1 MQKHLEITRRRVQAF
16 KGQLAERLYTQT
28 ASVKLSTYVALGR
41 ITFDEAMRGDYR
53 PCQIGEIF
61 RPLWSTH
68 WFRVEIHIPNAW
80 QGQEVHLRWDSSS
93 EACIWQDGVPLQGLT
108 GSARTG
114 DGDGWDRQKPIR
126 TAYCLTKSAQ
136 GGQAIT
142 LYIEAAM
149 NGMFGLIN
157 GDEFRQLGLLRQA
170 DIATFDRALWDL
182 LWDYTI
188 VADMATHLPSNTP
201 RGGQALYTANAIV
214 NQVYLDAPSTWPAGR
229 EIAAKFLS
237 ARNGDGQHNLSA
249 IGHAHI
255 DTAWLWPLA
264 ETMRKCYRTFSTAL
278 CYMQDYPDYKFVC
291 SQAQQLAWMK
301 DQQPAL
307 YEKIKAAV
315 QAGRFVPAGGTWVEP
330 DCNLPSGESL
340 VRQFLYGQRFFQQE
354 FGITCRE
361 FWLPDTFGYP
371 AALPQIMRGAGIE
384 YFLTQKLS
392 WNQFNK
398 PTSSTFIWEGLD
410 GSQVLVHFP
419 PADTYNANASV
430 QQLLHNVANFKDH
443 ERANESYYLFG
454 YGDGGGG
461 PTQEMLEQLSR
472 VKDVDGLP
480 RVEIRTPQ
488 EFFERCKADA
498 KDLPVWVGELYFE
511 LHRGTYTTQ
520 ARNKLNNRRAETL
533 MHNLEFLAA
542 TAHATKA
549 APYPSAEIE
558 RLWKLILLNQFHD
571 IIPGSSIHEVYED
584 SERDYREIFEG
595 GEKLLNGSVNALFPA
610 GDKYLAILNPS
621 PIPHEGIVEVPV
633 DLPTHQKSYDG
644 KALFETWI
652 AANGYALFNLK
663 DHTMPAKRFWDST
676 AKIQEQGANFV
687 LENDYIRAVITG
699 DGHLLSLQRLD
710 HPHPTDEDSPMDREA
725 IEFGKLGNH
734 FVLYDDKPVDWDAWD
749 VDIFHLE
756 KRFDVNPQAS
766 ANILEE
772 GPLRVSILLETQLG
786 TKSKLRQIISLGCI
800 SEYLEFKTEVDWQEK
815 GKFLKVEFPLNVHT
829 DYATYETQYGCIR
842 RPNHF
847 NTSWDIA
854 RFEVCGHRWADLSET
869 GFGVA
874 LINDCKY
881 GYSAHRNVLS
891 LSLLRSPNWP
901 DAQADTGDHS
911 FRYAI
916 MPHSSPLW
924 ESRVTEAAIKFNN
937 SLIIKPTSSS
947 PRGIPHL
954 PMRTEIVI
962 LDSIK
967 KAEDSDAVVVRLYEP
982 HGKRGRAKFFA
993 MFPVKSV
1000 WRCNLLEHEEEQ
1012 LEWNYEKGMNEKES
1026 SDDDVWGGTTF
1037 EATPFQI
1044 ITLKLELDI

>member
-28 ASVKLSTYVALGR
+28 APVKLSTYVAPGR
-41 ITFDEAMRGDYR
+41 ITFDEAMRGKYR
-53 PCQIGEIF
+53 PCQIGELF

-68 WFRVEIHIPNAW
+68 WFKVEIHIPGEW
-80 QGQEVHLRWDSSS
+80 HRQEVHLRWDSSS
-93 EACIWQDGVPLQGLT
+93 EACVWQNGVPLQGLT

-114 DGDGWDRQKPIR
+114 SGDGGDRQKPIR
-126 TAYCLTKSAQ
+126 TTYCLTKSAY
-136 GGQAIT
+136 GDENIT

-157 GDEFRQLGLLRQA
+157 GDEFCQLGLLRQA

-188 VADMATHLPSNTP
+188 ISDMATHLPSNTP
-201 RGGQALYTANAIV
+201 RGGQALYAANAIV
-214 NQVYLDAPSTWPAGR
+214 NQVYLDDPSTWPAGR
-229 EIAAKFLS
+229 EIAAQFLS

-291 SQAQQLAWMK
+291 SQAQQFAWMK
-301 DQQPAL
+301 EQQPAL

-315 QAGRFVPAGGTWVEP
+315 QAGRFIPAGGSWVEP

-371 AALPQIMRGAGIE
+371 ATLPQIMRGAGIE

-398 PTSSTFIWEGLD
+398 PASSTFIWEGLD

-419 PADTYNANASV
+419 PADTYNADASV
-430 QQLLHNVANFKDH
+430 KELLFNVTNFKDH

-498 KDLPVWVGELYFE
+498 KDMPVWVGELYFE

-520 ARNKLNNRRAETL
+520 ARNKLHNRRAETL

-542 TAHATKA
+542 MAHATKV

-584 SERDYREIFEG
+584 SERDYREIFEV
-595 GEKLLNGSVNALFPA
+595 GEKLLNETIAALIPP
-610 GDKYLAILNPS
+610 GDDLVAIDTVGCGRTEVVELPFD
-621 PIPHEGIVEVPV
+621 IPTI
-633 DLPTHQKSYDG
+633 Q
-644 KALFETWI
+644 I
-652 AANGYALFNLK
+652 AANGRPLAFVDMEPHLS
-663 DHTMPAKRFWDST
+663 R
-676 AKIQEQGANFV
+676 AKIDPAWTPLPKAAVAQARQEGSTFILDSGNIQ
-687 LENDYIRAVITG
+687 AVFQN
-699 DGHLLSLQRLD
+699 DGHLISLFNKN
-710 HPHPTDEDSPMDREA
+710 DSLYNKNSKLEV
-725 IEFGKLGNH
+725 IEPGKLANH
-734 FVLYDDKPVDWDAWD
+734 FILFDDRPNDWEAWD
-749 VDIFHLE
+749 VDVFHLE
-756 KRFDVNPQAS
+756 KRTEIHPTPTTLIVEN
-766 ANILEE
+766 
-772 GPLRVSILLETQLG
+772 GPLRASLAFEVQLSPVSTLKQM
-786 TKSKLRQIISLGCI
+786 ISVDMGSMSLDF
-800 SEYLEFKTEVDWQEK
+800 STEVEWHEK
-815 GKFLKVEFPLNVHT
+815 HKFLKVEFPFNIRAST
-829 DYATYETQYGCIR
+829 ATYEVQYGCVE
-842 RPNHF
+842 RPSHF
-847 NTSWDIA
+847 NTSWDVA
-854 RFEVCGHRWADLSET
+854 KFEVCGHRWADLYEP

-874 LINDCKY
+874 LLNDCKY
-881 GYSAHRNVLS
+881 GYSTHGNIMR
-891 LSLLRSPNWP
+891 LSLLRGTTSP
-901 DAQADTGDHS
+901 DEEADMGHHK
-911 FRYAI
+911 FRYSLHLHHRPVWEDGIHEEALRFNT
-916 MPHSSPLW
+916 PLLITKGHY
-924 ESRVTEAAIKFNN
+924 EKKFPNFH
-937 SLIIKPTSSS
+937 IFQTKRDRKT
-947 PRGIPHL
+947 
-954 PMRTEIVI
+954 VI
-962 LDSIK
+962 LDTVK
-967 KAEDSDAVVVRLYEP
+967 KAEDSKDIIVRLYEAYGSSSRLAIVLRELP
-982 HGKRGRAKFFA
+982 IKA
-993 MFPVKSV
+993 V
-1000 WRCNLLEHEEEQ
+1000 WRCNLLEQTEEK
-1012 LEWNYEKGMNEKES
+1012 LEWAGANILLN
-1026 SDDDVWGGTTF
+1026 F
-1037 EATPFQI
+1037 TPFQI

>member
-28 ASVKLSTYVALGR
+28 APVKLSTYVAPGR
-41 ITFDEAMRGDYR
+41 ITFDEAMRGKYR
-53 PCQIGEIF
+53 PCQIGELF

-68 WFRVEIHIPNAW
+68 WFKVEIHIPGEW
-80 QGQEVHLRWDSSS
+80 HRQEVHLRWDSSS
-93 EACIWQDGVPLQGLT
+93 EACVWQNGVPLQGLT

-114 DGDGWDRQKPIR
+114 SGDGGDRQKPIR
-126 TAYCLTKSAQ
+126 TTYCLTKSAY
-136 GGQAIT
+136 GDENIT

-157 GDEFRQLGLLRQA
+157 GDEFCQLGLLRQA

-188 VADMATHLPSNTP
+188 ISDMATHLPSNTP
-201 RGGQALYTANAIV
+201 RGGQALYAANAIV
-214 NQVYLDAPSTWPAGR
+214 NQVYLDDPSTWPAGR
-229 EIAAKFLS
+229 EIAAQFLS

-291 SQAQQLAWMK
+291 SQAQQFAWMK
-301 DQQPAL
+301 EQQPAL

-315 QAGRFVPAGGTWVEP
+315 QAGRFIPAGGSWVEP

-398 PTSSTFIWEGLD
+398 PASSTFIWGGLD

-419 PADTYNANASV
+419 PADTYNADASV
-430 QQLLHNVANFKDH
+430 KELLFNVTNFKDH

-480 RVEIRTPQ
+480 RVEIRTSQ

-498 KDLPVWVGELYFE
+498 KDMPVWVGELYFE

-520 ARNKLNNRRAETL
+520 ARNKLHNRRAETL

-542 TAHATKA
+542 MAYATKA
-549 APYPSAEIE
+549 APYPSTEIE

-584 SERDYREIFEG
+584 SERDYREIFEV
-595 GEKLLNGSVNALFPA
+595 GEQLLRDSLEALLPE
-610 GDKYLAILNPS
+610 GENLIAINTIGFDRHEVIELPIES
-621 PIPHEGIVEVPV
+621 PT
-633 DLPTHQKSYDG
+633 LQK
-644 KALFETWI
+644 
-652 AANGYALFNLK
+652 AANGQPLAVVNVYAMTL
-663 DHTMPAKRFWDST
+663 AE
-676 AKIQEQGANFV
+676 IGAITTSKKFIPV
-687 LENDYIRAVITG
+687 TVTSLEETFILENEHLRAVIRN
-699 DGHLLSLQRLD
+699 DGHIISLLYRSSNHD
-710 HPHPTDEDSPMDREA
+710 A
-725 IEFGKLGNH
+725 IEPNQLGNH
-734 FVLYDDKPVDWDAWD
+734 FVIFDDHPNDWDAWD
-749 VDIFHLE
+749 VDVFHLE
-756 KRFDVNPQAS
+756 KRTEISPPAS
-766 ANILEE
+766 VYILES
-772 GPLRVSILLETQLG
+772 GPLRAILEYEV
-786 TKSKLRQIISLGCI
+786 KLTPQSHLKQTIILTCT
-800 SEYLEFKTEVDWQEK
+800 SEYLEFSTEVDWHES
-815 GKFLKVEFPLNVHT
+815 GKFLKVEFPLNVRSQ
-829 DYATYETQYGCIR
+829 YATYETQYGCIK
-842 RPNHF
+842 RPTHF
-847 NTSWDIA
+847 NTTWDLA
-854 RFEVCGHRWADLSET
+854 KFEVCGHRWADLSEP

-881 GYSAHRNVLS
+881 GYSVHDNVMR
-891 LSLLRSPNWP
+891 LSLLRATHGP
-901 DAQADTGDHS
+901 DETADRGFHR
-911 FRYAI
+911 FRYALY
-916 MPHSSPLW
+916 PHEWPNCERNSIVGLCFNTPLLVKLSSFQSSQGFF
-924 ESRVTEAAIKFNN
+924 EM
-937 SLIIKPTSSS
+937 SLDDWQ
-947 PRGIPHL
+947 H
-954 PMRTEIVI
+954 IVI
-962 LDSIK
+962 DTIK
-967 KAEDSDAVVVRLYEP
+967 KAEDSDKIIVRLYERI
-982 HGKRGRAKFFA
+982 GKRATVSLSG
-993 MFPVKSV
+993 PLPIKSV
-1000 WRCNLLEHEEEQ
+1000 WRCNLLEQNEED
-1012 LEWNYEKGMNEKES
+1012 LEWADNHVALN
-1026 SDDDVWGGTTF
+1026 F
-1037 EATPFQI
+1037 TPFQI

>member
-1 MQKHLEITRRRVQAF
+1 MQKHLEITRQRVQAF

-28 ASVKLSTYVALGR
+28 APIKISTYVAPGR
-41 ITFDEAMRGDYR
+41 ITFDEAMRGNYR
-53 PCQIGEIF
+53 PCQIGELF

-68 WFRVEIHIPNAW
+68 WFKLEIYIPNGW

-93 EACIWQDGVPLQGLT
+93 EACVWQEGVPLQGLT

-114 DGDGWDRQKPIR
+114 EGDGGDRQKPIR
-126 TAYCLTKSAQ
+126 TTYRLTKSAQ
-136 GGQAIT
+136 GGEAIT

-170 DIATFDRALWDL
+170 DIATFDRAVWDL

-188 VADMATHLPSNTP
+188 VADMANHLPHNTP
-201 RGGQALYTANAIV
+201 RGGQALYAANAIV
-214 NQVYLDAPSTWPAGR
+214 NQVYPDDPSTWPAGR

-237 ARNGDGQHNLSA
+237 AQNGDGQHNLSA

-264 ETMRKCYRTFSTAL
+264 ETMRKCYRTFSTTL

-291 SQAQQLAWMK
+291 SQAQQFAWMRE
-301 DQQPAL
+301 QQPAL
-307 YEKIKAAV
+307 YEKIKAAA
-315 QAGRFVPAGGTWVEP
+315 QEGRFIPAGGSWVEP

-371 AALPQIMRGAGIE
+371 AALPQIMRGVGIE

-398 PTSSTFIWEGLD
+398 PASSTFIWEGLD

-430 QQLLHNVANFKDH
+430 QQLLYNVTNFKDH

-461 PTQEMLEQLSR
+461 PTEEMLEQLSR

-520 ARNKLNNRRAETL
+520 ARNKLHNRRAETL

-542 TAHATKA
+542 MAHATQA

-595 GEKLLNGSVNALFPA
+595 GEKLLNETIAALIPP
-610 GDKYLAILNPS
+610 GDEWVAINTVGIFRPHVVVEIPDKNTSTLQKAASGNQLAIVSVHPMGWSRIDLGEIS
-621 PIPHEGIVEVPV
+621 DDQVQVSEV
-633 DLPTHQKSYDG
+633 D
-644 KALFETWI
+644 E
-652 AANGYALFNLK
+652 
-663 DHTMPAKRFWDST
+663 
-676 AKIQEQGANFV
+676 NFI
-687 LENDYIRAVITG
+687 LENKHLTATFRK
-699 DGHLLSLQRLD
+699 DGHLISLFD
-710 HPHPTDEDSPMDREA
+710 KTAKREA
-725 IEFGKLGNH
+725 IEQNKLGNH
-734 FVLYDDKPVDWDAWD
+734 FVLFDDHPNDWEAWD
-749 VDIFHLE
+749 MDVFHLE
-756 KRFDVNPQAS
+756 KRAREYESNG
-766 ANILEE
+766 NMRILET
-772 GPLRVSILLETQLG
+772 GPLRASLEFEITLSER
-786 TKSKLRQIISLGCI
+786 SKLKQVISLDCASG
-800 SEYLEFKTEVDWQEK
+800 YLEFSTEVEWHENR
-815 GKFLKVEFPLNVHT
+815 KFLKVEFPLNVRSQ
-829 DYATYETQYGCIR
+829 YATYETQYGYIQ
-842 RPNHF
+842 RPTHF
-847 NTSWDIA
+847 NTTWDIA
-854 RFEVCGHRWADLSET
+854 RFEVCAHRWVDLSEPS
-869 GFGVA
+869 FGVA
-874 LINDCKY
+874 LLNDCKY
-881 GYSAHRNVLS
+881 GYAVHANIMR
-891 LSLLRSPNWP
+891 LSLLRSPKSP
-901 DAQADTGDHS
+901 DDKADMGYHL
-911 FRYAI
+911 FRYALY
-916 MPHSSPLW
+916 PHQKSLW
-924 ESRVTEAAIKFNN
+924 EAGITLTSQIFNTP
-937 SLIIKPTSSS
+937 LIIKNAEYPFKDSKPSYFATEWDA
-947 PRGIPHL
+947 IHL
-954 PMRTEIVI
+954 DT
-962 LDSIK
+962 IK
-967 KAEDSDAVVVRLYEP
+967 KAEDSDAIIVRLYEAN
-982 HGKRGRAKFFA
+982 GERGHWEISTNLPLKKVFH
-993 MFPVKSV
+993 
-1000 WRCNLLEHEEEQ
+1000 CNLLEEAEEE
-1012 LEWNYEKGMNEKES
+1012 LEWEEGMIPL
-1026 SDDDVWGGTTF
+1026 DF
-1037 EATPFQI
+1037 TPFQI
-1044 ITLKLELDI
+1044 ITLKLELDV

>member
-16 KGQLAERLYTQT
+16 KGQLAERLYTHT
-28 ASVKLSTYVALGR
+28 ASVQISTYVAPGR
-41 ITFDEAMRGDYR
+41 ITFAEAMRGDYR

-61 RPLWSTH
+61 RPFWSTH
-68 WFRVEIHIPNAW
+68 WFKVEIHIPHEW

-93 EACIWQDGVPLQGLT
+93 EACVWQDGIPLQGLT

-126 TAYCLTKSAQ
+126 TTYRLTQSAQ
-136 GGQAIT
+136 GGEAIT
-142 LYIEAAM
+142 LYIEAAI

-170 DIATFDRALWDL
+170 DIATFDRAVWDL

-188 VADMATHLPSNTP
+188 VADMATHLPLNTP
-201 RGGQALYTANAIV
+201 RGGQALYAANAIV
-214 NQVYLDAPSTWPAGR
+214 NQVYLDNPSTWPAGR

-237 ARNGDGQHNLSA
+237 ARNGGGQHNLSA

-264 ETMRKCYRTFSTAL
+264 ETMRKCYRTFSTVL

-291 SQAQQLAWMK
+291 SQAQQFAWMK
-301 DQQPAL
+301 EQQPAL
-307 YEKIKAAV
+307 YAKIKAAV
-315 QAGRFVPAGGTWVEP
+315 QAGRFIPAGGTWVEP
-330 DCNLPSGESL
+330 DCNIPSGESL

-354 FGITCRE
+354 FGITCNE

-461 PTQEMLEQLSR
+461 PTQEMLEQLVR

-520 ARNKLNNRRAETL
+520 ARNKLHNRRAETL

-542 TAHATKA
+542 MAHATQA

-584 SERDYREIFEG
+584 SERDYQEIFET
-595 GEKLLNGSVNALFPA
+595 GEKLLEDSLLNLFSE
-610 GDKYLAILNPS
+610 GDDLVVINPTCFQRD
-621 PIPHEGIVEVPV
+621 EIVELPV
-633 DLPTHQKSYDG
+633 DIITHQKG
-644 KALFETWI
+644 
-652 AANGYALFNLK
+652 ANGKPLAIARVPPMGYSYLRPERIGNPLGP
-663 DHTMPAKRFWDST
+663 DGN
-676 AKIQEQGANFV
+676 AKISQIDGNFV
-687 LENDYIRAVITG
+687 LENIFVRAVITNQ
-699 DGHLLSLQRLD
+699 GHLISFQDLFARSTKNEGQ
-710 HPHPTDEDSPMDREA
+710 EA
-725 IEFGKLGNH
+725 IEPGSLGNH
-734 FVLYDDKPVDWDAWD
+734 FVIFDDNPNDWDAWD
-749 VDIFHLE
+749 VDVFHLE
-756 KRFDVNPQAS
+756 KMHKIESSPKMRV
-766 ANILEE
+766 IEE
-772 GPLRVSILLETQLG
+772 GPLRVSIEFEMALSNQ
-786 TKSKLRQIISLGCI
+786 SYLRQVISLTREE
-800 SEYLEFKTEVDWQEK
+800 SYLEFKTEVDWYESH
-815 GKFLKVEFPLNVHT
+815 KFLKVEFPLNVRT
-829 DYATYETQYGCIR
+829 QFATYDTQYGIVR
-842 RPNHF
+842 RPTHS
-847 NTSWDIA
+847 NTMRDLA
-854 RFEVCGHRWADLSET
+854 QFEVCAHRWGGLFEH
-869 GFGVA
+869 GFGVVI
-874 LINDCKY
+874 LNDSKY
-881 GYSAHRNVLS
+881 GYSAHDNVMR
-891 LSLLRSPNWP
+891 LSLLRSSKAP
-901 DAQADTGDHS
+901 DSEADMGKHK
-911 FRYAI
+911 FRYGI
-916 MPHSSPLW
+916 STDTFPY
-924 ESRVTEAAIKFNN
+924 ETTIRNAAFFNN
-937 SLIIKPTSSS
+937 PLIVRRARSQGRGYFLDIDPTNS
-947 PRGIPHL
+947 
-954 PMRTEIVI
+954 VI
-962 LDSIK
+962 IDTVK
-967 KAEDSDAVVVRLYEP
+967 KAEDSNSLIVRLYEA
-982 HGKRGRAKFFA
+982 HGKHLRTYL
-993 MFPVKSV
+993 KSELLRV
-1000 WRCNLLEHEEEQ
+1000 RNIWRCNLLEQNEED
-1012 LEWNYEKGMNEKES
+1012 LEWADNHVTL
-1026 SDDDVWGGTTF
+1026 DF
-1037 EATPFQI
+1037 TPFQI
-1044 ITLKLELDI
+1044 ITLKLELDELDV

>member
-16 KGQLAERLYTQT
+16 KGQLAERLYAQT
-28 ASVKLSTYVALGR
+28 APVKLSTYVAPGR

-53 PCQIGEIF
+53 SCQIGELF
-61 RPLWSTH
+61 HPLWSTH
-68 WFRVEIHIPNAW
+68 WFKVEIHIPAEW

-93 EACIWQDGVPLQGLT
+93 EACVWKDGVPLQGLT

-114 DGDGWDRQKPIR
+114 SGDGGDRQKPIR
-126 TAYCLTKSAQ
+126 TTYCLTKSAQ
-136 GGQAIT
+136 GGESIT
-142 LYIEAAM
+142 LYIEAAI

-170 DIATFDRALWDL
+170 DIATFDRDLWDL

-201 RGGQALYTANAIV
+201 RGGQALYAANAIV
-214 NQVYLDAPSTWPAGR
+214 NQVYLDNPSTWPAGR

-291 SQAQQLAWMK
+291 SQAQQFAWMK
-301 DQQPAL
+301 EQQPVL
-307 YEKIKAAV
+307 YAKIKAAV
-315 QAGRFVPAGGTWVEP
+315 QAGRFIPAGGTWVEP
-330 DCNLPSGESL
+330 DCNIPSGESL

-398 PTSSTFIWEGLD
+398 PVSSTFIWEGLD

-430 QQLLHNVANFKDH
+430 QQLLYNVANFKDH

-520 ARNKLNNRRAETL
+520 ARNKLHNCRAETF

-542 TAHATKA
+542 MAHATKA

-584 SERDYREIFEG
+584 SERDYQEIFES
-595 GEKLLNGSVNALFPA
+595 GEKLLDETISALIPL
-610 GDKYLAILNPS
+610 GDDLIAIDTVGCGRS
-621 PIPHEGIVEVPV
+621 EVVELPFDVPTV
-633 DLPTHQKSYDG
+633 QR
-644 KALFETWI
+644 
-652 AANGYALFNLK
+652 AANGRPLAFVDMEPHLS
-663 DHTMPAKRFWDST
+663 R
-676 AKIQEQGANFV
+676 AKIDPAWTPRPKADVAQARQEGNTFILDSGNIQ
-687 LENDYIRAVITG
+687 AVFQN
-699 DGHLLSLQRLD
+699 DGHLISLY
-710 HPHPTDEDSPMDREA
+710 HANFEREA
-725 IEFGKLGNH
+725 IEPGKLANH
-734 FVLYDDKPVDWDAWD
+734 FILFDDRPNDWEAWD
-749 VDIFHLE
+749 VDVFHLE
-756 KRFDVNPQAS
+756 KRTEVHPAPTMRIVEN
-766 ANILEE
+766 
-772 GPLRVSILLETQLG
+772 GPLRASLTFEVQL
-786 TKSKLRQIISLGCI
+786 TPISTLKQIISVDMGSMHLDF
-800 SEYLEFKTEVDWQEK
+800 STEVEWHEK
-815 GKFLKVEFPLNVHT
+815 HKFLKVEFPFNIRAST
-829 DYATYETQYGCIR
+829 ATYEVQYGCVE
-842 RPNHF
+842 RPTHF
-847 NTSWDIA
+847 NTSWDVA
-854 RFEVCGHRWADLSET
+854 KFEVCAQRWADLYEP

-874 LINDCKY
+874 LLNDCKY
-881 GYSAHRNVLS
+881 GYSTHGNVMR
-891 LSLLRSPNWP
+891 LSLLRGSTSP
-901 DAQADTGDHS
+901 DEEADMGHHS
-911 FRYAI
+911 FRYRLYPHQSPIWQIGLHEDARCFNTPLLITIGRYEENFPYFAI
-916 MPHSSPLW
+916 NQDTDRYS
-924 ESRVTEAAIKFNN
+924 V
-937 SLIIKPTSSS
+937 
-947 PRGIPHL
+947 
-954 PMRTEIVI
+954 V
-962 LDSIK
+962 LDTIK
-967 KAEDSDAVVVRLYEP
+967 KTEDSNDIIVRLYEAYGSSSHIALVVRELP
-982 HGKRGRAKFFA
+982 IKAI
-993 MFPVKSV
+993 
-1000 WRCNLLEHEEEQ
+1000 WRCNLLEQPEEK
-1012 LEWNYEKGMNEKES
+1012 LEW
-1026 SDDDVWGGTTF
+1026 GGANILLAF
-1037 EATPFQI
+1037 TPFQI
-1044 ITLKLELDI
+1044 ITLKLELDELDV